1 MSEKRKSALS
11 QPPAPERR
19 FFDQEKCVR
28 TTPLRLVVKPT

>member
-1 MSEKRKSALS
+1 MSGKGKSALS

-19 FFDQEKCVR
+19 LFERVR